1 MNKGRQQDSGAVMQG
16 KKYLWLLPKATS
28 SDVLALAASYNIS
41 TPIIQ
46 TLFGR
51 GLSSKGVIDSYLF
64 ASFDHDVAHPTMLQD
79 AQKAVDRLR
88 LAIDRGERILV
99 FGDYDVDG
107 MSATALVMYCLLSV
121 GARINFYLPN
131 RVTDGYGLSVDA
143 IKKAAHNG
151 YAVVITV
158 DNGITAFEPARVA
171 RKLNV
176 DLIITDHHR
185 PLATLPEAYA
195 IVNPM
200 RPDCSYPCKVLA
212 GVGVAFKLM
221 SLLFQDLKRPLP
233 DKVYELLAIGTIAD
247 VVPLKEENRFW
258 VRYGLAH
265 INRGH
270 SFPIQ
275 ILKQN
280 INNTKESLAALDIG
294 FSIAPQLNALGRLS
308 DPRKAI
314 AFLIGSD
321 KNLVVEIG
329 QLLFEMN
336 ESRKQ
341 VERSILHD
349 VEAAILEKR
358 IDVSNENIIMAAHQS
373 WPVGV
378 IGLVASRLVSMYGKP
393 ALLFHLG
400 NDGRAKGSGRSIA
413 VFNLFEAL
421 AANAGILDS
430 YGGHGAAAG
439 LSLSLEKL
447 ELLKERLEQ
456 RIQEQLTPFDL
467 QQKLILDAS
476 MQLTELTRKFMDD
489 LAHLEPFGNQNEQPL
504 FYIKQVVQVQKPL
517 LLKDEHVKCQI
528 FSDGVVKPM
537 IFFNRP
543 DLFQVLEAIKDQPF
557 DCAAYVMENHW
568 NGRVNIEL
576 QGIDIAIGNT

>member
-16 KKYLWLLPKATS
+16 KKYLWLLPKTTS
-28 SDVLALAASYNIS
+28 SDVLALAAFYNIS

-51 GLSSKGVIDSYLF
+51 GLSSKGAIDSYLF
-64 ASFDHDVAHPTMLQD
+64 ASFDHDVAHPAMLQD

-158 DNGITAFEPARVA
+158 DNGITAFEPACVA
-171 RKLNV
+171 KKLNV

-321 KNLVVEIG
+321 KNLVVEVG

-349 VEAAILEKR
+349 VESAILEKR
-358 IDVSNENIIMAAHQS
+358 IDVSTENIIMAAHQS

-413 VFNLFEAL
+413 AFNLFEAL
-421 AANAGILDS
+421 AANADILDS

-476 MQLTELTRKFMDD
+476 IQLTELTRKFMDD